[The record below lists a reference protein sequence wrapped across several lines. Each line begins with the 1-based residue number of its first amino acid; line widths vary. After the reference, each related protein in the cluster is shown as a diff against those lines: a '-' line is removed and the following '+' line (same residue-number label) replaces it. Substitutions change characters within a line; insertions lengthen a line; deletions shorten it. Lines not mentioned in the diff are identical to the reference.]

1 MIYKK
6 IKVNQL
12 KGINY
17 ELCKLILDITF
28 PINKNIDIIILKEI
42 ESNTTI
48 FKLIYRE
55 YTLYII
61 NKETQL
67 ILYRQNKA
75 SHNIYDKIT
84 LDCTNTWTLT
94 TVKILIFLHVQMLV

>member
-1 MIYKK
+1 MTYKK

-12 KGINY
+12 KGTNY
-17 ELCKLILDITF
+17 ELCKLILDIIF
-28 PINKNIDIIILKEI
+28 PINKNINIIILKEI

-48 FKLIYRE
+48 FKLTYRE

-75 SHNIYDKIT
+75 SYNIYDKIT
-84 LDCTNTWTLT
+84 LDYTNTWTLT
-94 TVKILIFLHVQMLV
+94 NARILIFLQVQMLV